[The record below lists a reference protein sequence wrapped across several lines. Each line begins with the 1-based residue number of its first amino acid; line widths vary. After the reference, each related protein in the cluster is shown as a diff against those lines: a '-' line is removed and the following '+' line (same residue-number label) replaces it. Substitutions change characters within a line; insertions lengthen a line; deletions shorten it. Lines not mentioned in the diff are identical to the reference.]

1 MKSTFNKRA
10 AAIHA
15 FDIFCTPRRGR
26 LSPTQKEY
34 LKPYKD
40 KELSLEGNTLQ
51 TYFWEGTGHT
61 VLLIHGWESNAHRWW
76 KLIPELQARNYRIV
90 TFDAPAHGASGG
102 DRFSAILYAKAI
114 YEVAMHYKPDY
125 QVAHSVGA
133 LSSLLYFRDKKPKN
147 LKKLVILGAPSELE
161 EIMQDYQNILGLR
174 QAIMNEL
181 NLLLQ
186 EQYPFSF
193 KTFSGAYVTQGGKDW
208 NAISE
213 QEGSGLGGNASVS

>member
-1 MKSTFNKRA
+1 MKKLLEKVIPKAIGALLNVQSVFNKRA
-10 AAIHA
+10 AAIQA

-26 LSPTQKEY
+26 LSSIQKEY

-51 TYFWEGTGHT
+51 TYLWEGAGPT

-114 YEVAMHYKPDY
+114 YEVVTHYKPDY
-125 QVAHSVGA
+125 QVSHSVHMFIKF
-133 LSSLLYFRDKKPKN
+133 LLRHSRQNFIKSYIACFHTS
-147 LKKLVILGAPSELE
+147 KL
-161 EIMQDYQNILGLR
+161 
-174 QAIMNEL
+174 
-181 NLLLQ
+181 
-186 EQYPFSF
+186 
-193 KTFSGAYVTQGGKDW
+193 
-208 NAISE
+208 
-213 QEGSGLGGNASVS
+213 